1 MSLTKRQLIQIIARM
16 NDIKLTETEIETI
29 GNNQTKEVLYK
40 DYRNTQIH
48 NVVELVKH
56 A

>member
-1 MSLTKRQLIQIIARM
+1 MSLTKKQLIQIIARM
-16 NDIKLTETEIETI
+16 NSIKLTETEIETI
-29 GNNQTKEVLYK
+29 EKNQTKETLYK

-48 NVVELVKH
+48 NVIELVKH